1 MKKTLLI
8 LPVLAMI
15 MAVSLTATAQ
25 VEWLPNTPDD
35 QYICASHPEPGVLY
49 LAGDQAVYKSSDN
62 GDSWETLFPF
72 DSSIAGR
79 FFGMWFDD
87 EQTGLA
93 TCTKTGKKAS
103 SLMMDRPSLPL
114 LFKTVDGGVSWQ
126 CIDTSHYFTN
136 IQFSSQGS
144 VFALESH
151 EGALYKSVDGGL
163 TWESVL
169 EGSDLCDFSVVDG
182 QVVYALHGSSYLN
195 DWNASSQ
202 PDPIVYKSSDGGSH
216 WTTIRPADSTRG
228 PRVMD
233 EIFFYEDGKGVVLG
247 HDIML
252 TVNDFSTYETAS
264 AGFPSAPDGWD
275 VQNSTLKSGFQITT
289 ASSNPFDMSG
299 YSPIRVSRDYGLH
312 SMSIGGAY
320 FLCEIVGCETDT
332 SFFIVTIDD
341 VSRVKGYDFP
351 NVGVPEH
358 PAVQCQISPN
368 PVNDILTISSE
379 IPFTRIEVYDL
390 QGRIVADMS
399 NAGGHPTA
407 TVNVS
412 SIPAGVY
419 VLRVTDTE
427 GREYHQKIVKK

>member
-1 MKKTLLI
+1 MLLA
-8 LPVLAMI
+8 LPVLAMF

-25 VEWLPNTPDD
+25 AEWLSNTPED
-35 QYICASHPEPGVLY
+35 QYICASHPEPDILY
-49 LAGDQAVYKSSDN
+49 LAGDHAVYKSSDN

-79 FFGMWFDD
+79 FFGMWFSD
-87 EQTGLA
+87 EQTGFA

-136 IQFSSQGS
+136 IQFSSQGP

-151 EGALYKSVDGGL
+151 EGSLYKSVDGGL

-195 DWNASSQ
+195 DWNGSSQ

-252 TVNDFSTYETAS
+252 TENDFSTYETAS
-264 AGFPSAPDGWD
+264 AGFPSAPDGWYL
-275 VQNSTLKSGFQITT
+275 QNSTLRDGFQIT
-289 ASSNPFDMSG
+289 ASCNPFDMSG
-299 YSPIRVSRDYGLH
+299 YSPIRVSKDYGLH
-312 SMSIGGAY
+312 SMSIGSAY

-332 SFFIVTIDD
+332 SFFIVTLNDI
-341 VSRVKGYDFP
+341 SRVKGFDFP

-358 PAVQCQISPN
+358 PTVQCQISPN
-368 PVNDILTISSE
+368 PVRDILTISSE
-379 IPFTRIEVYDL
+379 IPFTRVEVYDI
-390 QGRIVADMS
+390 QGRVVGT
-399 NAGGHPTA
+399 NAGVCDTPQRETA
-407 TVNVS
+407 TVNLQNV
-412 SIPAGVY
+412 PAGVY
-419 VLRVTDTE
+419 LLRVTDAD
-427 GREYHQKIVKK
+427 GNGHHRKIVKR